1 MSGEL
6 SKDSNGS
13 RNVKPSKPF
22 CSLAYLAKST
32 IAVHGTNDIIG
43 RSTAVN
49 GHSHK
54 NATNGCDKSQS
65 SSSTSTPN
73 VAVTAKVNDRAS
85 PSLPT
90 GTNTGHQQIHN
101 ANSPSP
107 TCPNNNTK
115 DDGVADV
122 FGVINEEDRT
132 PSSSDQV
139 DNVLRRPW
147 ELSNGQTSVHHMPSV
162 GSHQHYNGG
171 TCLPSL
177 SKFNS
182 IDCWDYTIELEC
194 LKGPQDLQLAAELGK
209 TLLERNKEL
218 ETLLKEHKHT
228 IEEQEQEIV
237 YLKKHTTALREVNDS
252 RLKVYEQLEVGIQDL
267 ERANH
272 RLLVENTADKKH
284 IKTLSHTIETL
295 EARTEELTKQLDDV
309 RQALTAEKRKNER
322 LLAEMSKNGGDANAV
337 KLKPKQ
343 NKDAAEN
350 DIKSPQPGY
359 DANTTAPENC
369 SFTFQSP
376 AARNSTGI
384 SGTEND
390 SSFDLSMVGGQ
401 EGNDEIIKLVNDFEA
416 TKKAYMAEQQRCG
429 ELEEQLVAII
439 QENQNLQTRIAQT
452 SATEE
457 MKSMHDEL
465 SILDEVRQGQMC
477 SRCLRSMDE
486 RAIDEQSSLAPT
498 EECEE
503 DEENSLLDLE
513 GSRAGDNASEHS
525 QAAYRSS
532 MSIKVMPHHP
542 DSLDLHIPGSPNPYR
557 DLVEKYEALL
567 EVQRSSIARKNTNGG
582 LSLAEEFQSSGE
594 FNQTQKLM
602 LQAAQAVVSDH
613 CNASN
618 SGDAASSCNG
628 SMTNDSKNNTKADK
642 NRGRTPTE
650 FSEAETSSSGY
661 SDETSNKATQTDE
674 RPGYFLCSIGDGED
688 CKFSIY
694 DDASPIDSRFRNRPE
709 YRELFK
715 EIFAVLKKAAENKEE
730 GEKLP
735 LLDDTHPVSVN
746 TVQKVPP
753 VTPANEELP
762 VDFGD
767 DTQSIIS
774 SAVSEQSFAM
784 SECITKLERKTAK
797 KHIIEKNQENKPP
810 LTASISQLTSPN
822 AKQIIENGRILTPL
836 KREPLDYL
844 AVGVGIKKKNR
855 RKNRNFSS
863 DRSESP
869 LALPTPPRIF
879 VASGKKRKDV
889 RPYVESPMASNSNLN
904 QTTPN
909 SSRGS
914 RSAPKYEW
922 NGNSMIIYNRS
933 LSGRGSRDA
942 DVTSIPYRPSTV
954 SQDLH
959 KLKKLDLSYAEVL
972 RRADACK
979 SHNQQQH
986 YHQQQQQQSQR
997 RRNHRH

>member
-1 MSGEL
+1 MASYNEL
-6 SKDSNGS
+6 QFDWNILFQQQDYDQWSK
-13 RNVKPSKPF
+13 
-22 CSLAYLAKST
+22 T
-32 IAVHGTNDIIG
+32 
-43 RSTAVN
+43 
-49 GHSHK
+49 
-54 NATNGCDKSQS
+54 
-65 SSSTSTPN
+65 
-73 VAVTAKVNDRAS
+73 
-85 PSLPT
+85 
-90 GTNTGHQQIHN
+90 
-101 ANSPSP
+101 
-107 TCPNNNTK
+107 
-115 DDGVADV
+115 
-122 FGVINEEDRT
+122 
-132 PSSSDQV
+132 
-139 DNVLRRPW
+139 
-147 ELSNGQTSVHHMPSV
+147 
-162 GSHQHYNGG
+162 
-171 TCLPSL
+171 
-177 SKFNS
+177 
-182 IDCWDYTIELEC
+182 
-194 LKGPQDLQLAAELGK
+194 DLQLAAELGK

-284 IKTLSHTIETL
+284 IKTLGHNIETL
-295 EARTEELTKQLDDV
+295 EARCEELTKQLEEC
-309 RQALTAEKRKNER
+309 RQSLTVERRKNER
-322 LLAEMSKNGGDANAV
+322 LMAEKSKAGSDANTV
-337 KLKPKQ
+337 KLKSTA
-343 NKDAAEN
+343 NKDN
-350 DIKSPQPGY
+350 LSSPSDTVQTGY

-369 SFTFQSP
+369 SFAFASP
-376 AARNSTGI
+376 ASKNNANSTGI
-384 SGTEND
+384 SGVDGD
-390 SSFDLSMVGGQ
+390 SSFDLSMVCGQ
-401 EGNDEIIKLVNDFEA
+401 EGNDEIIKLVSDLET
-416 TKKAYMAEQQRCG
+416 TKRAFMAEQQRCG

-439 QENQNLQTRIAQT
+439 QENQSLQSRIAQT

-477 SRCLRSMDE
+477 SRCLRSMDD
-486 RAIDEQSSLAPT
+486 RLNDEQSSLAPT

-503 DEENSLLDLE
+503 DEERSLLDLE
-513 GSRAGDNASEHS
+513 GNRDDNASEHS

-532 MSIKVMPHHP
+532 MSIKVTPQHP
-542 DSLDLHIPGSPNPYR
+542 DSLDLNIPGSPNPYR

-567 EVQRSSIARKNTNGG
+567 EVQRSSIARKNNHNSGTIGG
-582 LSLAEEFQSSGE
+582 GMSLAEEFQSSGE
-594 FNQTQKLM
+594 FAQTQKLM
-602 LQAAQAVVSDH
+602 FQAAHGENSANCNVST
-613 CNASN
+613 N
-618 SGDAASSCNG
+618 GDAASSCNG
-628 SMTNDSKNNTKADK
+628 SMNNDSNNSNTKNDK

-650 FSEAETSSSGY
+650 FSEAETSSSGF
-661 SDETSNKATQTDE
+661 SDETSNKGTQTDE

-730 GEKLP
+730 GDKLP
-735 LLDDTHPVSVN
+735 LLDDAHPNGVN
-746 TVQKVPP
+746 AQKVPP

-762 VDFGD
+762 VDFAD
-767 DTQSIIS
+767 DAQSIIS

-810 LTASISQLTSPN
+810 MASSIAQLTSPSG
-822 AKQIIENGRILTPL
+822 KQIIENGRILTPL

-869 LALPTPPRIF
+869 LALPTPPRFF
-879 VASGKKRKDV
+879 VSSGKKRKEV
-889 RPYVESPMASNSNLN
+889 RPFVESPMAA
-904 QTTPN
+904 TPDPYN
-909 SSRGS
+909 TPGSSRGS
-914 RSAPKYEW
+914 RSGPKYEW

-933 LSGRGSRDA
+933 VRGRSSSGEV
-942 DVTSIPYRPSTV
+942 DVTNIHYRPSTV

-979 SHNQQQH
+979 QHHHNQ
-986 YHQQQQQQSQR
+986 YQQQQR
-997 RRNHRH
+997 RKNHRH